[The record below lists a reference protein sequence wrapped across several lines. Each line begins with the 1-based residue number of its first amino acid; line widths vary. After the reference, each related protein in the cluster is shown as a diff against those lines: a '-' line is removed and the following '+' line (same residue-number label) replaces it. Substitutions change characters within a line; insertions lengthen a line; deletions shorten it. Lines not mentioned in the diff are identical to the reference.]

1 MCIDFRL
8 FRSRKKYLF
17 LFNTE
22 SLNIKS
28 KGSLNS
34 KQRLNF
40 QLQKVK
46 RYFLKTVFSASCVL
60 REKSVHRR
68 NRFSWNQLYAK
79 CAGKNKSRCVE
90 QSNNWAPSFYLI
102 KYLNLWLA
110 NCSLSLLYF
119 CLTLGHGRYSLC
131 LVWGLAFPSTNKSE
145 TILQMS
151 YSYFSPGYNRR
162 RKKRERGGVVYPL
175 SAKYM

>member
-1 MCIDFRL
+1 MKSIHACFENFDLIRRLPGNPPFGKHIRNHELHYFCAFINLVYIDFRL

-17 LFNTE
+17 LFYTE
-22 SLNIKS
+22 SLKIKS

-46 RYFLKTVFSASCVL
+46 KIFKHTMCFLKTVFSASCVL

-79 CAGKNKSRCVE
+79 CAGKNKSRGSE
-90 QSNNWAPSFYLI
+90 QNNDWAPS
-102 KYLNLWLA
+102 A
-110 NCSLSLLYF
+110 LSLFDIFVL
-119 CLTLGHGRYSLC
+119 L
-131 LVWGLAFPSTNKSE
+131 
-145 TILQMS
+145 
-151 YSYFSPGYNRR
+151 
-162 RKKRERGGVVYPL
+162 
-175 SAKYM
+175 